1 MYKLNL
7 KFRYFNIDDKSY
19 GFYYENY
26 NKMLVI
32 RDEVLLNRV
41 NSSETDRNYE
51 LIKFDFPVIR
61 KVKTKIKNNSISY
74 FELYK
79 KQKEL
84 QLNTKDNLTLAK
96 NDFREFDINKEYI
109 SIKTNLRNL
118 NKKEFFNYFQKT
130 TKDNYKY
137 NLKDSQYI
145 KNKDYLS
152 VFINKDSKYIKNKDQ
167 LSVFI
172 NKDGKYI
179 GKIKKQLEPLN
190 LYVNKS
196 KSFERLKNFY
206 INKKKDKKFLPNLD
220 KNRVVNSNIGKDIPF
235 FLDFKKSRIV
245 KIDSAKNQGKIR
257 DNLKLD
263 INKIS
268 ILFTENRSL
277 NTLESL
283 EKPRLYVNKTQNKTI
298 LKPYNDMNKYF
309 HRIQNKKGELYR
321 EDFFLNKK
329 LKNLYVENF
338 EGNLIT
344 KIDRNTLKFP
354 VDEKDIFLNSIKKE
368 INNDVL
374 NKDISYYNLKIKRDI
389 KNYKY
394 SLKENLLTYNKRNI
408 HTKKIFDDLLVNKIF
423 NKKGFTSEFLTQENN
438 YLQKI
443 FKYQAFIP
451 SDENN
456 SILGKITTIKKGRFE
471 NIFDNDIFLNK
482 ISKRNAIIDIKENL
496 LKKTIKYKN
505 IKNLK
510 EINDFYLT
518 KIIKNNQII
527 LKKDLLLEKVIK
539 ERPLSLENEQY
550 LDKKVG
556 DISRVGTLD
565 NFITNFD
572 KKIHRNLEIEKLKDN
587 FGKVYSKQIFN
598 RIDKDIVSKKLNNRI
613 LNIKNDF
620 YITKNNKE
628 IFNNNSLEKQVY
640 TVNKNI
646 LLEQTEN
653 NLDLYKTLWFI
664 NGSGETDYKVVPNVD
679 FEYPSSIEIFDERPN
694 FTYLFEYLSI
704 EDVYID
710 GEYIIELYDWDYNR
724 VSTLKIDKVVA
735 GDTSNDIIYLN
746 IENVARNLNDKTD
759 SQFKFT
765 IKVTYPQVNFIIVR
779 QPITPNKN
787 IVLYTATERFLGE
800 VRHPIPFGN
809 DLGIKEIPVHI
820 NIMVEFINILMLIW
834 QKRYIGF
841 TMHTGREA
849 IQGICKI
856 VYKWLTLETSMQH
869 PSINEYL
876 RCYRWMRWEAEKV
889 YNLAKADLKLNG
901 NKWIRILILE
911 MIDYLE
917 MHHIDVVPILNDIRD
932 TDYWRNVFTDV
943 NNDINVLLD
952 KEKGARNYVVTNTKI
967 TGSAKN
973 I

>member
-7 KFRYFNIDDKSY
+7 KFKYFNIDEKSY

-26 NKMLVI
+26 NKMLI
-32 RDEVLLNRV
+32 IKDEILLNRI
-41 NSSETDRNYE
+41 NSSETDRNYK
-51 LIKFDFPVIR
+51 LIKFDLPVIR

-84 QLNTKDNLTLAK
+84 QLNSKDNLALAK

-109 SIKTNLRNL
+109 AIKTNLRNL
-118 NKKEFFNYFQKT
+118 NQKNFFNYFEKT
-130 TKDNYKY
+130 TKDNYKH
-137 NLKDSQYI
+137 NLKDSQYT
-145 KNKDYLS
+145 KKDYLS
-152 VFINKDSKYIKNKDQ
+152 VFLNKDSKYIKNKDNF
-167 LSVFI
+167 SIFV
-172 NKDGKYI
+172 NKDGRYI

-190 LYVNKS
+190 LYVNKL

-206 INKKKDKKFLPNLD
+206 INKGKDKKFLPNLD
-220 KNRVVNSNIGKDIPF
+220 KNRLINSNIGKDKPF
-235 FLDFKKSRIV
+235 SLDFKNSRIV
-245 KIDSAKNQGKIR
+245 KIDNARNQGKIR
-257 DNLKLD
+257 DKLNLD
-263 INKIS
+263 VNKRS
-268 ILFTENRSL
+268 ILFRENRNL
-277 NTLESL
+277 NTIESL
-283 EKPRLYVNKTQNKTI
+283 EKPRIYVNKTQNKSI
-298 LKPYNDMNKYF
+298 LITNDNMEDYY
-309 HRIQNKKGELYR
+309 HRIQNKKDLLYGN
-321 EDFFLNKK
+321 DFTINRN
-329 LKNLYVENF
+329 LKNLHTEHF
-338 EGNLIT
+338 GKNLIT
-344 KIDRNTLKFP
+344 KVKRSALK
-354 VDEKDIFLNSIKKE
+354 DQINDKDIFLNYNKRLIH
-368 INNDVL
+368 NNILDE
-374 NKDISYYNLKIKRDI
+374 NISQYNLKIKRDI

-394 SLKENLLTYNKRNI
+394 SAKEKLLTYNKRNI
-408 HTKKIFDDLLVNKIF
+408 HTKKFFDDLFVN
-423 NKKGFTSEFLTQENN
+423 
-438 YLQKI
+438 KI
-443 FKYQAFIP
+443 FKYQTFIP
-451 SDENN
+451 LDQNN
-456 SILGKITTIKKGRFE
+456 SVIGKITTIKKGRFQ
-471 NIFDNDIFLNK
+471 NIFDNEIFLNK

-527 LKKDLLLEKVIK
+527 LKKDLLLEKVVK
-539 ERPLSLENEQY
+539 ERPLSIENEQY
-550 LDKKVG
+550 LDKKIG
-556 DISRVGTLD
+556 DISRIGTLD
-565 NFITNFD
+565 TFINNFD
-572 KKIHRNLEIEKLKDN
+572 KKINRNLEIEKLKDN
-587 FGKVYSKQIFN
+587 FGKVSSKQIFN
-598 RIDKDIVSKKLNNRI
+598 RIDKDIFSKKLNNKI

-620 YITKNNKE
+620 SITKNNKE

-664 NGSGETDYKVVPNVD
+664 NGSGETDYKIVPNVD

-694 FTYLFEYLSI
+694 FTYLFEYLSV
-704 EDVYID
+704 EDVYVD

-724 VSTLKIDKVVA
+724 VSTLRIDKVVA
-735 GDTSNDIIYLN
+735 GDTSNDIIYLK
-746 IENVARNLNDKTD
+746 IENVSRDLNDPTD

-765 IKVTYPQVNFIIVR
+765 IKITYPQVNFIIVR
-779 QPITPNKN
+779 QPIEPNKN

-856 VYKWLTLETSMQH
+856 VYKWLTLETSMKH

-952 KEKGARNYVVTNTKI
+952 KGKGARNYVVTNTKI